1 MARWEGEFDKGETDT
16 PVMDAASGDP
26 LRVPRVTTPT

>member
-1 MARWEGEFDKGETDT
+1 MARWEGEFDKGADT
-16 PVMDAASGDP
+16 PVMDASAGDP